1 MAKASALLGQTGS
14 GVGSLGNA
22 ELFFHAETQ
31 VENYLQVAK
40 FARVCPDAPLFIPDR
55 FLDRIL
61 HWVSSSSLGAM
72 PITRKIM
79 AGVEG

>member
-1 MAKASALLGQTGS
+1 LAGHPFICQRMAKASALLGQTGS

-40 FARVCPDAPLFIPDR
+40 FARVCPDAPLFIPDS
-55 FLDRIL
+55 F
-61 HWVSSSSLGAM
+61 
-72 PITRKIM
+72 PIVFWIEYCIGSRR
-79 AGVEG
+79 AV